1 MGICKTIQEK
11 QKEFGKSENL
21 NGIRISF
28 QETIKPDGKC
38 YFLPGNY
45 GSFRNSK
52 NLSGNKKN

>member
-28 QETIKPDGKC
+28 QETMVP
-38 YFLPGNY
+38 
-45 GSFRNSK
+45 FRNSK